1 MNTIYDGELSSRDYV
16 VHIFTGVL
24 FNVFLFLALRPSLSP
39 WIFTLDI
46 PSELILTLVAIPVMF
61 LEGHFLLAFDRF
73 IFVEFPSWM
82 FGLKN
87 RRNADGKNT
96 NVTIENQSEGDDQV
110 SAPYREF
117 RENLFKHRCKLPF
130 YLLFGKRIIGQKII
144 RKSKDETLVK
154 TNIENNKALSKRY
167 YVLTDFFKGVGCGA
181 WVAFIVACAK
191 QNWQAV
197 AVLGGVIILAWLRC
211 RFYSRLYVKYR
222 YAKKKKK
229 QKK

>member
-1 MNTIYDGELSSRDYV
+1 MNTIYDGELNYRDYV

-46 PSELILTLVAIPVMF
+46 PNELILTLVAIPVMF

-73 IFVEFPSWM
+73 IFVEFPSWV
-82 FGLKN
+82 FGLKE

-117 RENLFKHRCKLPF
+117 RDNLFKHRCKLPF
-130 YLLFGKRIIGQKII
+130 YLLFGKRIIGQTII
-144 RKSKDETLVK
+144 CEEKYESLMETGFEDEK
-154 TNIENNKALSKRY
+154 KCSRY
-167 YVLTDFFKGVGCGA
+167 YVLSDFF
-181 WVAFIVACAK
+181 
-191 QNWQAV
+191 
-197 AVLGGVIILAWLRC
+197 
-211 RFYSRLYVKYR
+211 
-222 YAKKKKK
+222 
-229 QKK
+229 